1 MECSQVFLNI
11 FRVLL
16 LKGLTRM
23 LWTQL
28 NSGYFTFLGT
38 CTYDRADDK
47 GRPLPDGAATYVRED
62 LADRIHNLTSNMRMW
77 GAHFLLLAIV
87 TQVPWVF
94 ALVYFVRG
102 FIHDTLAGDASA

>member
-47 GRPLPDGAATYVRED
+47 GRPLPDGTATYVRED
-62 LADRIHNLTSNMRMW
+62 LADRLHNLTSSMRMW
-77 GAHFLLLAIV
+77 GALFLLLAIV
-87 TQVPWVF
+87 TQVRPSPSLEPASD
-94 ALVYFVRG
+94 ALRTNAFVKWKHR
-102 FIHDTLAGDASA
+102 